1 MCNCALM
8 EEPKHPLTAYRKAN
22 GEMSLEALGLLLGG
36 ANKST
41 VLRWESG
48 EVPIPVERAKVIH
61 ETLKIPLHE
70 LRPDVW
76 SAA

>member
-1 MCNCALM
+1 
-8 EEPKHPLTAYRKAN
+8 
-22 GEMSLEALGLLLGG
+22 MSLEALGNLLGG

-76 SAA
+76 EAA